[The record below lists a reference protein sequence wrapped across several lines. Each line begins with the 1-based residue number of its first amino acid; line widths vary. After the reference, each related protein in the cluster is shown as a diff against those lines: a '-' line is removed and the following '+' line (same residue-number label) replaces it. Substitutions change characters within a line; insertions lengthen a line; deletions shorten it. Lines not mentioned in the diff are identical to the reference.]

1 MHFEHVIEPG
11 PVVNSPAPH
20 VEHVRLFGF
29 GATVFFAQGKQE
41 ANPAASATVPGWQGR
56 QYTEPFPVCANPLGH
71 SRQVEAIDAATS
83 IEKRPEAH
91 KAQSLSATARGIVE

>member
-41 ANPAASATVPGWQGR
+41 ANPAANATVPGWQGR
-56 QYTEPFPVCANPLGH
+56 Q
-71 SRQVEAIDAATS
+71 
-83 IEKRPEAH
+83 
-91 KAQSLSATARGIVE
+91 

>member
-1 MHFEHVIEPG
+1 MIPERACSHRSCSALKPGMHFEHVIEPG

-56 QYTEPFPVCANPLGH
+56 Q
-71 SRQVEAIDAATS
+71 
-83 IEKRPEAH
+83 
-91 KAQSLSATARGIVE
+91 